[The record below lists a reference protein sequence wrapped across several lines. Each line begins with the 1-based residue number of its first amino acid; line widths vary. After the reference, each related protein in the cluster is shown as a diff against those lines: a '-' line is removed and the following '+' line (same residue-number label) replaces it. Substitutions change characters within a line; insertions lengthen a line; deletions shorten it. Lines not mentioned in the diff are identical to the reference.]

1 MSETKRR
8 WFTRFGAGLLAL
20 SLAASACPP
29 ARAQEEPAE
38 ADGESKGRPLDG
50 YFGAGILAFA
60 ALYLI
65 GKSARR

>member
-8 WFTRFGAGLLAL
+8 RFARFGAGLLAL

-29 ARAQEEPAE
+29 ARAQEEPPAE
-38 ADGESKGRPLDG
+38 GESTGRPLDG
-50 YFGAGILAFA
+50 YFGAGILAFV
-60 ALYLI
+60 ALFLI